1 MQKNNTET
9 RIDVRRNLNNTGEES
24 PGHASANVDS
34 AAHNREIVRFHGKQ
48 GHGFAAEQ
56 GNDIIDKLRG
66 NDAKVVGNDN
76 KKNGPDRLVNGQF
89 IQTKYCQTAKDSI
102 NAGFDKKTGLFKY
115 YDSNNNAIAIE
126 VPKDQYEKAVE
137 EMVKK
142 IKANKV
148 PGYENSKNPEEDA
161 RKLVKKGHLTYQ
173 QAKNIAKAGTIES
186 LVFDSVHGAIICSSV
201 FGITAV
207 VTFAKSIWDGN
218 DIDVA
223 VEESLCAGIQVGG
236 IAFTT
241 SVISAQLVRV
251 GLNSSLQTLN
261 KQVIKTLF
269 NTKVKKEA
277 LVKFLNYIASESV
290 TVKNVVNKAS
300 KMLTSNEI
308 VQAVTF
314 VVLSANDISN
324 SFQGKISGKQLFKN
338 MTTLAA
344 SLGGGFVG
352 FNLGSAAGTAVGIVV
367 GTAVGGPAGGTVG
380 AKIGFWIGGAAG
392 GTVGG
397 MCANEITNKTL
408 SEFIEDDAVAMVAII
423 NKHFVD
429 LAQEFLLTQEE
440 VDLALDD
447 LELALDQFQ
456 LLEMFASPNRDKYA
470 EDLLRGIIEKI
481 IVFRS
486 NITVPDENAYFEALL
501 RMEDRLS
508 SGRLIINQQKVN
520 VKEIGRRLTG
530 KEMGEREAKKAWYVT
545 RNINAVN
552 MQIENLLVN
561 ARNNE
566 IKAKSKLAVLEQQNQ
581 QLKNEI
587 YGLLGEQ

>member
-367 GTAVGGPAGGTVG
+367 GT
-380 AKIGFWIGGAAG
+380 
-392 GTVGG
+392 VGG
-397 MCANEITNKTL
+397 MGANEITNKTL

>member
-1 MQKNNTET
+1 M
-9 RIDVRRNLNNTGEES
+9 
-24 PGHASANVDS
+24 DS
-34 AAHNREIVRFHGKQ
+34 
-48 GHGFAAEQ
+48 
-56 GNDIIDKLRG
+56 
-66 NDAKVVGNDN
+66 
-76 KKNGPDRLVNGQF
+76 
-89 IQTKYCQTAKDSI
+89 
-102 NAGFDKKTGLFKY
+102 
-115 YDSNNNAIAIE
+115 
-126 VPKDQYEKAVE
+126 
-137 EMVKK
+137 
-142 IKANKV
+142 
-148 PGYENSKNPEEDA
+148 
-161 RKLVKKGHLTYQ
+161 
-173 QAKNIAKAGTIES
+173 
-186 LVFDSVHGAIICSSV
+186 
-201 FGITAV
+201 
-207 VTFAKSIWDGN
+207 
-218 DIDVA
+218 
-223 VEESLCAGIQVGG
+223 
-236 IAFTT
+236 
-241 SVISAQLVRV
+241 
-251 GLNSSLQTLN
+251 
-261 KQVIKTLF
+261 
-269 NTKVKKEA
+269 
-277 LVKFLNYIASESV
+277 
-290 TVKNVVNKAS
+290 
-300 KMLTSNEI
+300 
-308 VQAVTF
+308 
-314 VVLSANDISN
+314 
-324 SFQGKISGKQLFKN
+324 
-338 MTTLAA
+338 
-344 SLGGGFVG
+344 
-352 FNLGSAAGTAVGIVV
+352 
-367 GTAVGGPAGGTVG
+367 
-380 AKIGFWIGGAAG
+380 GAAG

-397 MCANEITNKTL
+397 MGANEITNKTL

-581 QLKNEI
+581 QLKNENI
-587 YGLLGEQ
+587 WIIRGAIIMSKGLNVIEYDNVGLLQKELFFRKVS

>member
-1 MQKNNTET
+1 MQKTNPEV
-9 RIDVRRNLNNTGEES
+9 RIDVRRNVSNSGEES
-24 PGHASANVDS
+24 PGYASANVDS
-34 AAHNREIVRFHGKQ
+34 AAHNSEMVRFHGKQ

-56 GNDIIDKLRG
+56 GNDLIDKLRG

-89 IQTKYCQTAKDSI
+89 IQTKYYQTAKDSI
-102 NAGFDKKTGLFKY
+102 NAGFDKKTGLYKY
-115 YDSNNNAIAIE
+115 YDANNNAMAIE

-148 PGYENSKNPEEDA
+148 SGYENSKNPEADA

-173 QAKNIAKAGTIES
+173 QAKNIAKAGTVES
-186 LVFDSVHGAIICSSV
+186 LTFDAVHGAIICTSV

-277 LVKFLNYIASESV
+277 LVKFLNYLGAESV

-300 KMLTSNEI
+300 KMLTGNEI

-338 MTTLAA
+338 MTNLVA
-344 SLGGGFVG
+344 SLGGGVAG
-352 FNLGSAAGTAVGIVV
+352 FNLGGAAGTAVGIVV
-367 GTAVGGPAGGTVG
+367 GNAVGGPVGGKVG
-380 AKIGFWIGGAAG
+380 AKIGFWIGGLAGSTAG
-392 GTVGG
+392 GVG
-397 MCANEITNKTL
+397 ANEVTNKVL

-447 LELALDQFQ
+447 LKLALDQFQ

-470 EDLLRGIIEKI
+470 DDLLRDIIEKI

-486 NITVPDENAYFEALL
+486 NVTMPSENAYFEALL
-501 RMEDRLS
+501 RMEDRVS
-508 SGRLIINQQKVN
+508 SGRPIIKPQKVD

-530 KEMGEREAKKAWYVT
+530 KEIGEREAKKAWYVT
-545 RNINAVN
+545 KNMNAVN
-552 MQIENLLVN
+552 MQIENLLIN
-561 ARNNE
+561 SKNNE

-587 YGLLGEQ
+587 YGLLGE